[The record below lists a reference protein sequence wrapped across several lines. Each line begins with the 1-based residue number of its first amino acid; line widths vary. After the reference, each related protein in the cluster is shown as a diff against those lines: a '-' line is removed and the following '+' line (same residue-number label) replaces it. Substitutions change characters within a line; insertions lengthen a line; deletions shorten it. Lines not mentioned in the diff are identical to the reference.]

1 MKMTMGMR
9 DAIVG
14 AIMLDIPRTDYTE
27 QMRAVAMEWAI
38 SKMPPAVAAIY
49 AKTPE
54 WIEKKHCWHSH
65 REVPSMS
72 LPVLDREN
80 LADERIIGA
89 KLAALGEKA
98 AVQSAR
104 MGKLRHELTQTISAF
119 STVKK
124 FTETFPELAKYAPAE
139 APPTSNLPVPVSEV
153 IRHLKGAGWKAKAV
167 QA

>member
-72 LPVLDREN
+72 LP
-80 LADERIIGA
+80 
-89 KLAALGEKA
+89 ALGEKA